1 MSEHEVE
8 LVRRGYE
15 AFARGDLA
23 AVEELLDPD
32 VHWHGYDEEDPRGG
46 CRSREQAIEFIRNAL
61 LTQDVSV
68 EVLEIRQAG
77 EKVLV
82 ILQATPKDDDGQ
94 PVPHAELVTVRNDKI
109 ASMIV
114 YEDIDQAIAASS
126 TDTGLPT
133 DN

>member
-1 MSEHEVE
+1 MSDHEVE

-32 VHWHGYDEEDPRGG
+32 VQWHGFDEEDPQGG
-46 CRSREQAIEFIRNAL
+46 CRSRDQAIEFIHNAL
-61 LTQDVSV
+61 TQGASV
-68 EVLEIRQAG
+68 EVLEIRPVG
-77 EKVLV
+77 ENVLV
-82 ILQATPKDDDGQ
+82 ILQADFKDDDGQ

-114 YEDIDQAIAASS
+114 YADIQQAITASS
-126 TDTGLPT
+126 TDTRPPT
-133 DN
+133 RN